1 MKNWL
6 KALKQTTID
15 DKERHQL
22 SLGDANIIRLYPT
35 FYEVFHRFTFSLIYP
50 CPPLSPLSTF
60 AIRHYLVTILSINYT
75 IVCKQKI
82 LAEEVNTTLM

>member
-1 MKNWL
+1 MRHWL
-6 KALKQTTID
+6 KRLNQTTID
-15 DKERHQL
+15 NKKRLQL

-60 AIRHYLVTILSINYT
+60 AIRLYLATILSNNYT